1 MVIVNYRDISYRENT
16 HFRATMRKVLNGG
29 ENR

>member
-1 MVIVNYRDISYRENT
+1 MVVINYRDISYRENT
-16 HFRATMRKVLNGG
+16 HFGAMTRKVLNGG